1 LPFGVGQKYANKRG
15 IVDEI
20 IGGWR
25 ASGIYSYQTGF
36 PFTVL
41 SATDYSNSLTAGLY
55 ADRVCNGNNGPKTV
69 QEYYNIDCFSIA
81 GLAAA
86 QAANT
91 PRFGNQQRGDLTG
104 PPFSDLDFALLKDF
118 SITEKY
124 KIQFRAETY
133 NTVNHASFNNP
144 SSLMPAT
151 FPSAIGTLGQ
161 LTSTSNSNREIQFA
175 LKFFF

>member
-1 LPFGVGQKYANKRG
+1 
-15 IVDEI
+15 
-20 IGGWR
+20 
-25 ASGIYSYQTGF
+25 
-36 PFTVL
+36 
-41 SATDYSNSLTAGLY
+41 
-55 ADRVCNGNNGPKTV
+55 VCNGNNGPKTIA
-69 QEYYNIDCFSIA
+69 EYYNIDCFSIA

-86 QAANT
+86 DAANT
-91 PRFGNQQRGDLTG
+91 PRYGNQQRGDLTG

-144 SSLMPAT
+144 NSYMPAT
-151 FPSAIGTLGQ
+151 FPSAIGALGQ

-175 LKFFF
+175 LKFLF